1 MKKWMWLAG
10 LSVLMLCLWTVMEKG
25 SGYFGKVYTDTE
37 AFQYDFARFTEGLL
51 LFELAPPKSTVDQ
64 SVASWEIEQYRM
76 DNNSLTDQIQAVRD
90 RYADAVAAAE
100 EEGDSSLA
108 EELEAQRAEEI
119 SAVRENFS
127 DDESVKKA
135 IIEQREADYEEALQ
149 QLAAQKGQFEGQAS
163 GYVYQLRDLDS
174 GEVFT
179 NGTINDEPFF
189 EQVYSAQEPLYF
201 GNGYWSFDF
210 PYDDANS
217 TLADN
222 RFSGV
227 IQIPEK
233 GLAGAA
239 VLSGIN
245 QFQLLKF
252 FLYFLLAA
260 VAAGAWWLFKK
271 RPVRTAWYT
280 ELTSYRKWQK
290 LAVEWKLSGFAVS
303 ATLALAAANHFAA
316 VLTRPWEAGNG
327 SFLEVFIALAFAVLF
342 LSLSMLQGIWL
353 WRHFGKWS
361 CFKEE
366 VLQSFTV
373 SQVHWAK
380 DAFLNRTIGF
390 QMAWVL
396 AVVFF
401 WGAGTA
407 LMAFQPVA
415 VVVWLPATLL
425 IGLPSLLFLM
435 SRFGYL
441 NRLLQGAEQLAAG
454 GLGAELKVKGKSPLS
469 RHAEHLNVLREGYKE
484 SVSERAKSE
493 RLKTELITN
502 VSHDLRTPLTSII
515 TYTDLLKN
523 EDLGNE
529 ERRKYVEIL
538 DRKSE
543 RLKVLIEDL
552 FEVSKMASGN
562 ADISKQRLDM
572 KQLLMQALAE
582 HEEAVQEAGL
592 DVRIA
597 APEQPVYASV
607 DGQKWWRLLDNLIL
621 NATKYSL
628 PGSRVYIALTE
639 RAGELA
645 MTMKNVTRYE
655 LGDNT
660 EELLERFKRGDTSRQ
675 TKGSG
680 LGLAIA
686 QSIVDLHGGQ
696 MKLEVDG
703 DLFKVTV
710 LLPNQQ

>member
-10 LSVLMLCLWTVMEKG
+10 LSLLLLCVWTVMEKG
-25 SGYFGKVYTDTE
+25 SGYFGKAYTDTE
-37 AFQYDFARFTEGLL
+37 DFRYDFARFTDGLL
-51 LFELAPPKSTVDQ
+51 LFELAPPTSTVDQ
-64 SVASWEIEQYRM
+64 SVASWELDQYRM
-76 DNNSLTDQIQAVRD
+76 DHISLTDQIQMVRD
-90 RYADAVAAAE
+90 QYADAISAAE
-100 EEGDSSLA
+100 EEGDSSLV
-108 EELEAQRAEEI
+108 EELEEQRGEEI

-127 DDESVKKA
+127 DDEAAKKA
-135 IIEQREADYEEALQ
+135 IIEQREADYEESLR
-149 QLAAQKGQFEGQAS
+149 QLAEQQGQFEAQAS
-163 GYVYQLRDLDS
+163 GYAYQLKDLDS

-179 NGTINDEPFF
+179 KGTITDEPFF
-189 EQVYSAQEPLYF
+189 EQLYSAQEPLYF
-201 GNGYWSFDF
+201 SNGYWSFDF

-239 VLSGIN
+239 VQSGMN

-252 FLYFLLAA
+252 FLYFVMAA
-260 VAAGAWWLFKK
+260 VAASAWWLVKK

-280 ELTSYRKWQK
+280 GLTSYHKWQK
-290 LAVEWKLSGFAVS
+290 LAIEWKLSGFIVS
-303 ATLALAAANHFAA
+303 AMLALAAANHFAA
-316 VLTRPWEAGNG
+316 VLTRPWQGG
-327 SFLEVFIALAFAVLF
+327 GSSFLEVFIALALAVLF
-342 LSLSMLQGIWL
+342 WSLTILQAIWL
-353 WRHFGKWS
+353 RQHFGKWS
-361 CFKEE
+361 FFKEE
-366 VLQSFTV
+366 IQQSFTA
-373 SQVHWAK
+373 SQVYSAK

-396 AVVFF
+396 AIVFL

-407 LMAFQPVA
+407 FMILQPV
-415 VVVWLPATLL
+415 VVIVWLPATLL
-425 IGLPSLLFLM
+425 IGLPLLLFLM
-435 SRFGYL
+435 TRFGYL
-441 NRLLQGAEQLAAG
+441 NRLLKGTEQLAAG
-454 GLGAELKVKGKSPLS
+454 SLGAELKVKGKSPLS
-469 RHAEHLNVLREGYKE
+469 RHAQHLNVLREGYRA

-529 ERRKYVEIL
+529 ERRKYVDIL

-562 ADISKQRLDM
+562 AELSKQRLDM
-572 KQLLMQALAE
+572 KQLVTQALAE
-582 HEEAVQEAGL
+582 HEEAVQEAEL

-597 APEQPVYASV
+597 APGHPVYASV

-628 PGSRVYIALTE
+628 PGSRVYITLTE
-639 RAGELA
+639 QASELA

-660 EELLERFKRGDTSRQ
+660 EELLERFK
-675 TKGSG
+675 
-680 LGLAIA
+680 
-686 QSIVDLHGGQ
+686 
-696 MKLEVDG
+696 
-703 DLFKVTV
+703 
-710 LLPNQQ
+710 

>member
-10 LSVLMLCLWTVMEKG
+10 ISLLLLCVWTVMEKG
-25 SGYFGKVYTDTE
+25 SGYFGKAYIDTE
-37 AFQYDFARFTEGLL
+37 DFRYDFDRFTDGLL
-51 LFELAPPKSTVDQ
+51 LFELAPPTSTVDQ
-64 SVASWEIEQYRM
+64 SVASWELDQYRM
-76 DNNSLTDQIQAVRD
+76 DHASLTDQIQIVRNQ
-90 RYADAVAAAE
+90 YADAISAAE
-100 EEGDSSLA
+100 EEGDSSLV
-108 EELEAQRAEEI
+108 EELEEQRGEEI

-127 DDESVKKA
+127 DDEVAKKA
-135 IIEQREADYEEALQ
+135 IIEQREADYEESLR
-149 QLAAQKGQFEGQAS
+149 QLAEQQGQFEAQAS
-163 GYVYQLRDLDS
+163 GYAYQLRDLDS

-179 NGTINDEPFF
+179 KGTIVDEPFF
-189 EQVYSAQEPLYF
+189 EQLYSAQEPLYF
-201 GNGYWSFDF
+201 SNGYWSFDF
-210 PYDDANS
+210 PYDEANS
-217 TLADN
+217 ALADN

-233 GLAGAA
+233 GVAGAA
-239 VLSGIN
+239 VQSGMN

-252 FLYFLLAA
+252 FLYFVMAT
-260 VAAGAWWLFKK
+260 VAASAWWLVKK
-271 RPVRTAWYT
+271 RPVRTGWYT
-280 ELTSYRKWQK
+280 GLTSYHKWRK
-290 LAVEWKLSGFAVS
+290 LPVEWKLIGFVVS
-303 ATLALAAANHFAA
+303 TVFALAVANHFAA
-316 VLTRPWEAGNG
+316 VLTRPWEGGSG
-327 SFLEVFIALAFAVLF
+327 SFLEVFIALTLAVL
-342 LSLSMLQGIWL
+342 LWSLTILQAIWL
-353 WRHFGKWS
+353 WQHFEKWS
-361 CFKEE
+361 FFKEE
-366 VLQSFTV
+366 IQQSFTA
-373 SQVHWAK
+373 SQVYSAK

-396 AVVFF
+396 AVVFL

-407 LMAFQPVA
+407 FMLLQPV
-415 VVVWLPATLL
+415 VVIVWLPATLL

-435 SRFGYL
+435 TRFGYL
-441 NRLLQGAEQLAAG
+441 NRLLKGTEQLAAG
-454 GLGAELKVKGKSPLS
+454 SMGAELKVKGKSPLS
-469 RHAEHLNVLREGYKE
+469 RHAQHLNVLREGYKA

-523 EDLGNE
+523 EDLGIE
-529 ERRKYVEIL
+529 DRRKYVDIL

-543 RLKVLIEDL
+543 RLKILIEDL

-562 ADISKQRLDM
+562 AELSKQRLDM
-572 KQLLMQALAE
+572 KQLVTQALAE
-582 HEEAVQEAGL
+582 HEEAVQEAEL

-597 APEQPVYASV
+597 APDHPVYASV

-710 LLPNQQ
+710 LLPNH

>member
-10 LSVLMLCLWTVMEKG
+10 ISLLLLCVWTVVEKG
-25 SGYFGKVYTDTE
+25 AGYFGKAYTDTE
-37 AFQYDFARFTEGLL
+37 AFHYDFARFTEGLL
-51 LFELAPPKSTVDQ
+51 LFELAPPNATVDQ
-64 SVASWEIEQYRM
+64 SVASWEIDQYRM
-76 DNNSLTDQIQAVRD
+76 DHNSLTEQIQAVRD
-90 RYADAVAAAE
+90 QYADAVSAAE
-100 EEGDSSLA
+100 EEGDSSLV
-108 EELEAQRAEEI
+108 EELKAQRTEEI
-119 SAVRENFS
+119 SAVREEFS
-127 DDESVKKA
+127 DDEAAKTA
-135 IIEQREADYEEALQ
+135 IIEQREADYEEALG
-149 QLAAQKGQFEGQAS
+149 QLAAQKTQFEGQAS
-163 GYVYQLRDLDS
+163 GYTYQLRDLDS

-179 NGTINDEPFF
+179 KGTINDEPFF

-201 GNGYWSFDF
+201 SNGYWSFDF
-210 PYDDANS
+210 PYDGANR
-217 TLADN
+217 TLADK

-233 GLAGAA
+233 GVAGAS
-239 VLSGIN
+239 VISGIN

-260 VAAGAWWLFKK
+260 ATAGAWWLFKK

-290 LAVEWKLSGFAVS
+290 LAVEWKLIGFIIS
-303 ATLALAAANHFAA
+303 AMFALAAANHFAA

-327 SFLEVFIALAFAVLF
+327 SLLEVFIALACAVLF
-342 LSLSMLQGIWL
+342 LSLSMLQAIWL
-353 WRHFGKWS
+353 WQHFGNWS

-366 VLQSFTV
+366 ILQSFTV
-373 SQVHWAK
+373 SQIYSAK

-396 AVVFF
+396 AVVFL

-407 LMAFQPVA
+407 LMAFQPVLLI
-415 VVVWLPATLL
+415 VWVPATLL

-435 SRFGYL
+435 TRFGYL
-441 NRLLQGAEQLAAG
+441 NRLLQGTEQLAAG
-454 GLGAELKVKGKSPLS
+454 RLGAELKVKGKSPLA
-469 RHAEHLNVLREGYKE
+469 RHAAHLNMLREGYKE
-484 SVSERAKSE
+484 SVSEQAKSE

-529 ERRKYVEIL
+529 ERRKYIDIL

-562 ADISKQRLDM
+562 AEIAKQQLDM
-572 KQLLMQALAE
+572 KQLVMQALAE

-592 DVRIA
+592 DVRIT
-597 APEQPVYASV
+597 APGHPVYASV
-607 DGQKWWRLLDNLIL
+607 DGQKWWRLIDNLIL

-628 PGSRVYIALTE
+628 PGSRVYIGLTE
-639 RAGELA
+639 GAGELA

-675 TKGSG
+675 TEGSG

-686 QSIVDLHGGQ
+686 KSIVDLHGGQ
-696 MKLEVDG
+696 MKLAVDG

>member
-1 MKKWMWLAG
+1 MKKWIWLAG
-10 LSVLMLCLWTVMEKG
+10 LSLLLLCLWTVVEKG
-25 SGYFGKVYTDTE
+25 TGYFGKVYTDTE
-37 AFQYDFARFTEGLL
+37 DFHYDFVRYTEGLL
-51 LFELAPPKSTVDQ
+51 LFELAPPTSTVDQ
-64 SVASWEIEQYRM
+64 SVASWEIDQYRM
-76 DNNSLTDQIQAVRD
+76 DHNSLTDQIQIVRD
-90 RYADAVAAAE
+90 QYADAISAAE
-100 EEGDSSLA
+100 EEGDSSLV
-108 EELEAQRAEEI
+108 EELEEQRREEI

-127 DDESVKKA
+127 DDEAAKKA
-135 IIEQREADYEEALQ
+135 IIEQREMDYEESLR
-149 QLAAQKGQFEGQAS
+149 QLAEQQGQFEAQAS
-163 GYVYQLRDLDS
+163 GYAYQLRDLDS

-179 NGTINDEPFF
+179 KGTITDEPFF
-189 EQVYSAQEPLYF
+189 EQMYSAQEPLYF
-201 GNGYWSFDF
+201 SNGYWSFDF

-233 GLAGAA
+233 GVAGAA

-252 FLYFLLAA
+252 FMYFLLAA
-260 VAAGAWWLFKK
+260 TVGCAWWLFKK

-280 ELTSYRKWQK
+280 ELTSYHKWQK

-303 ATLALAAANHFAA
+303 AVLSLVAADYFSR
-316 VLTRPWEAGNG
+316 VLTRPWGAGNG
-327 SFLEVFIALAFAVLF
+327 SFVEVFIALAFTVLF
-342 LSLSMLQGIWL
+342 LSLTILQTIWL
-353 WRHFGKWS
+353 WQHFGKWS

-366 VLQSFTV
+366 ILQSFTA
-373 SQVHWAK
+373 SQVYSAK

-390 QMAWVL
+390 QMAWLL
-396 AVVFF
+396 AVVFL

-407 LMAFQPVA
+407 LMILQPVI
-415 VVVWLPATLL
+415 VIVWLPATVLL
-425 IGLPSLLFLM
+425 GLPSLLFLM
-435 SRFGYL
+435 TRFGYL
-441 NRLLQGAEQLAAG
+441 NRLLKGTEQLAAG
-454 GLGAELKVKGKSPLS
+454 SLGAELKVKGKSPLS
-469 RHAEHLNVLREGYKE
+469 RHAQHLNVLREGYKA
-484 SVSERAKSE
+484 SMSERAKSE

-523 EDLGNE
+523 ENLGDE
-529 ERRKYVEIL
+529 ERRKYVDIL

-562 ADISKQRLDM
+562 AELSKQRLDM
-572 KQLLMQALAE
+572 KQLVTQALAE
-582 HEEAVQEAGL
+582 HEEAVQEAEL
-592 DVRIA
+592 DVRIT
-597 APEQPVYASV
+597 APDHPVYASV

-639 RAGELA
+639 QAGELA

-710 LLPNQQ
+710 LLPNHQ

>member
-1 MKKWMWLAG
+1 MKKWMWLASIS
-10 LSVLMLCLWTVMEKG
+10 LLLLCLWTVVEEAP
-25 SGYFGKVYTDTE
+25 GYFGKAYTDTE
-37 AFQYDFARFTEGLL
+37 AFRYDFDRFTEGLL
-51 LFELAPPKSTVDQ
+51 LFELAPPEASVDQ
-64 SVASWEIEQYRM
+64 SVASWELDQYRM
-76 DNNSLTDQIQAVRD
+76 DHHSLTDQIQAVREQ
-90 RYADAVAAAE
+90 YADAISAAE

-108 EELEAQRAEEI
+108 EELEEQRGEGI

-127 DDESVKKA
+127 DDEAAKKA
-135 IIEQREADYEEALQ
+135 IIEQREADHEEALG
-149 QLAAQKGQFEGQAS
+149 QLAAQKAQFEGQAS
-163 GYVYQLRDLDS
+163 GYAYQLRDLDS

-179 NGTINDEPFF
+179 KGTIADSPFF
-189 EQVYSAQEPLYF
+189 EQVYSSQEPLHF
-201 GNGYWSFDF
+201 SNGYWSYDF
-210 PYDDANS
+210 HYDDANS
-217 TLADN
+217 ALAEN
-222 RFSGV
+222 RFSGI

-233 GLAGAA
+233 AVAGAS
-239 VLSGIN
+239 VKSGMN
-245 QFQLLKF
+245 QFQLVKF
-252 FLYFLLAA
+252 LLYFLLASA
-260 VAAGAWWLFKK
+260 VAGAWWFFKK

-280 ELTSYRKWQK
+280 GLTSYDKWRK
-290 LAVEWKLSGFAVS
+290 LPVEWRLIGFIVS
-303 ATLALAAANHFAA
+303 AMFALAGADHFAA
-316 VLTRPWEAGNG
+316 ALTRPWQSGSG
-327 SFLEVFIALAFAVLF
+327 SFLEVFMALAFAVLF
-342 LSLSMLQGIWL
+342 LSLCMLQAIWL
-353 WRHFGKWS
+353 WQHFGKWS
-361 CFKEE
+361 SFKEE
-366 VLQSFTV
+366 IQQSFTA
-373 SQVHWAK
+373 SQVHSAK
-380 DAFLNRTIGF
+380 DAFLDRTIGF

-396 AVVFF
+396 VLVFF

-407 LMAFQPVA
+407 LMAVQPFLLII
-415 VVVWLPATLL
+415 WLPATFLV
-425 IGLPSLLFLM
+425 GLPSLLFLM
-435 SRFGYL
+435 TRFGYL
-441 NRLLQGAEQLAAG
+441 NRLLKGTEQLAAG
-454 GLGAELKVKGKSPLS
+454 SLGAELKVKGKSPFS

-515 TYTDLLKN
+515 TYTGLLKN

-529 ERRKYVEIL
+529 ERRKYVDIL

-562 ADISKQRLDM
+562 AEISKQRLDM

-582 HEEAVQEAGL
+582 HEEAIQEAEL
-592 DVRIA
+592 DVRIK
-597 APEQPVYASV
+597 APGHPVYASV

-628 PGSRVYIALTE
+628 PGSRVYIALE
-639 RAGELA
+639 EQSDELA

-696 MKLEVDG
+696 MKLAVDG
-703 DLFKVTV
+703 DLFKVTIM
-710 LLPNQQ
+710 LPNHS